1 VRREGGAS
9 PGQILL
15 ALLILGV
22 VALVVWVALGRVL

>member
-1 VRREGGAS
+1 VASEGGAS
-9 PGQILL
+9 PAQILL